1 MTTPTDGAATAADEA
16 TAQQIA
22 DQIEGQGE
30 QVQQAEQQE
39 PAPPAPLTRDDLT
52 QIVRDEV
59 GRLQGRI
66 AQREGETVKRLSSE
80 LSSLIDERLSPLKQ
94 QAEAQ
99 RHTDAMSGMDAEQQ
113 RNYLWQELQKAR
125 QPTARTA
132 EPAPQQV
139 QVALSEDEKASLAED
154 VEDLLSE
161 YGVQATVGDE
171 WVWTGATKRPETMS
185 YGDFHRLARKNIR
198 AMAQARNGA
207 KPAETPAPRTPAPST
222 GGAPRRSAARI
233 NSQTEL
239 ADLVIAG
246 KMNSEQ
252 ARAAKQA
259 IQEKGYYQL

>member
-22 DQIEGQGE
+22 DQIEESGE

-39 PAPPAPLTRDDLT
+39 PAPPAPVTLKDVESVVDRAF
-52 QIVRDEV
+52 

-66 AQREGETVKRLSSE
+66 AQREGETTKQLLQRLSGLE
-80 LSSLIDERLSPLKQ
+80 ERLSPIQ
-94 QAEAQ
+94 RQAELQ
-99 RHTDAMSGMDAEQQ
+99 QHSDAMQGMDAEQQ
-113 RNYLWQELQKAR
+113 RNYLWQQLQKR
-125 QPTARTA
+125 GEQ
-132 EPAPQQV
+132 PAPRTPEPSQQV
-139 QVALSEDEKASLAED
+139 QVTLSEDEKAGLRDD
-154 VEDLLSE
+154 VEELLTE
-161 YGVQATVGDE
+161 YGVQADIGDGR
-171 WVWTGATKRPETMS
+171 VWDGATASMS
-185 YGDFHRLARKNIR
+185 YRDFLRTARKNIR

-246 KMNSEQ
+246 KMDSEQ